1 MVSIAIGGN
10 YEKLWKKKIY
20 PSWKAYAE
28 KYNLGIILINENL
41 IPLDSPNWKKP
52 NWQKFL
58 IAEHLQINYPQ
69 IETACYLDTDIL
81 ISPIAPNI
89 FDKHKPNQI
98 SLISVKK
105 NLPFNLEETFKKLSW
120 LRHYYSEGR
129 YPLDSSLFMK
139 TEEIYQHHNLEPL
152 NNYACSGVFLFEP
165 QTCSEIMTSIFN
177 KYNKDVETITNNGEQ
192 THLNYEFQNNFQI
205 NWLEYEFQAIWS
217 YEAANYYPE
226 AFKKISKSR
235 STEIIRNSMLRNYF
249 IHFSGTWPES
259 EIWKKSKIDKIGSA
273 EFYEGYL
280 DSLKIERSGKPV
292 GRILPKY

>member
-1 MVSIAIGGN
+1 MVTIAIGGD

-20 PSWKAYAE
+20 PSWKTYAK
-28 KYNLGIILINENL
+28 KYNLGLILINENL
-41 IPLDSPNWKKP
+41 IPLDNPNWKKP

-58 IAEHLQINYPQ
+58 IAEHLEVNYPQ
-69 IETACYLDTDIL
+69 IKTACYLDTDIL

-105 NLPFNLEETFKKLSW
+105 NLPFNLDETFKKLSW
-120 LRHYYSEGR
+120 LRHFYSDGR

-139 TEEIYQHHNLEPL
+139 TEEIYEYHNLEPF
-152 NNYACSGVFLFEP
+152 NDYACSGVFMFEP

-177 KYNKDVETITNNGEQ
+177 KYNQDVVTITNNGEQ
-192 THLNYEFQNNFQI
+192 THLNYEFQKNFRI

-235 STEIIRNSMLRNYF
+235 ATTIITNSILRNYF
-249 IHFSGTWPES
+249 IHFSGSWPES
-259 EIWKKSKIDKIGSA
+259 EIWKKSKINRIKSTK
-273 EFYEGYL
+273 FYKGYL
-280 DSLKIERSGKPV
+280 ESLNIERSGKPV
-292 GRILPKY
+292 GRVLPKN